1 MKDELLKY
9 CYSNEKEYIY
19 EVGKREFDC
28 LIALVEE
35 GNITTFEQL
44 AEYGM
49 EY

>member
-1 MKDELLKY
+1 MKDKLLKY
-9 CYSNEKEYIY
+9 CYLFERDYVG
-19 EVGKREFDC
+19 EVGQREFDC

-35 GNITTFEQL
+35 GNVTTFEQL